1 MAYDRDS
8 FLSGLAVG
16 RTLWKPPYVLAGG
29 GEFFIASA
37 FPFQRADDMQPPW
50 LDWYSETTL
59 NWTWSGESGTYN
71 FTGIKIYLDGAP
83 EPSYWCLEYGTDTN
97 RLGILCFSPNP
108 PYRPGGIYV
117 VKIYGITQGGD
128 EVLCLDTLAVW
139 STLRADSKWIKGIM
153 NNLTITSMVNVS
165 QFLNEYSQ
173 AGYLYYNGPA
183 TKMSD
188 YWHNSILV
196 GADQKYLAGFVYD

>member
-37 FPFQRADDMQPPW
+37 FPFQRDEIGFNW
-50 LDWYSETTL
+50 ISEIPL
-59 NWTWSGESGTYN
+59 NWTSGGES
-71 FTGIKIYLDGAP
+71 FSKIRIVTSGP
-83 EPSYWCLEYGTDTN
+83 ELFYWCVVYSADFDLLRMWYFSDT
-97 RLGILCFSPNP
+97 L
-108 PYRPGGIYV
+108 PYYLTTRV
-117 VKIYGITQGGD
+117 VRIYGITQS
-128 EVLCLDTLAVW
+128 EEAVLCNESVGAWSEISNARYIKAVMGNA
-139 STLRADSKWIKGIM
+139 SVSF
-153 NNLTITSMVNVS
+153 NPS
-165 QFLNEYSQ
+165 QFLSEFSQ

-183 TKMSD
+183 SKTSG
-188 YWHNSILV
+188 YRQNSILV